1 MLLTNKELAILFLSS
16 KKLFM
21 SPLLS
26 IILAAILSAGI
37 VVSSI
42 PKLVKIAKQHN
53 IVDNPNYR
61 KLNKVPVPILGGVS
75 VFLGITMATSL
86 FVFSFEAKQIFYLFT
101 AMLLMLYIGVC
112 DDITDMRAMRKL
124 IYQILAVCIIVIV
137 GKIRLECFQGLF
149 GIKEIPFVLGI
160 ALTIFYSVGILNAI
174 NLIDGV
180 DGLASGFGILV
191 SFIFGIS
198 FFLMG
203 DIIYT
208 ILCFATLGALLPF
221 FLYNVFGKRNKMYI
235 GDAGSLILGIL
246 FATLITLFIN
256 EPASLE
262 ITSSPITFMVAV
274 FAIPIFD
281 TMRVMVIRILK
292 GHSPFS
298 PDKTHL
304 HHIILGFGFSHA
316 KTTMLEVLAT
326 LTLVIVALLI
336 TGWPQYLQFG
346 LIVVLGVCVTCIP
359 TLLLRWYIRKYPHC
373 IERRR
378 SASEL
383 RRKSSY
389 LYQTMR
395 KLVDGKEVSI
405 EK

>member
-1 MLLTNKELAILFLSS
+1 M
-16 KKLFM
+16 
-21 SPLLS
+21 
-26 IILAAILSAGI
+26 
-37 VVSSI
+37 
-42 PKLVKIAKQHN
+42 
-53 IVDNPNYR
+53 
-61 KLNKVPVPILGGVS
+61 
-75 VFLGITMATSL
+75 
-86 FVFSFEAKQIFYLFT
+86 
-101 AMLLMLYIGVC
+101 
-112 DDITDMRAMRKL
+112 
-124 IYQILAVCIIVIV
+124 

-180 DGLASGFGILV
+180 DGLASGFGMLV

-256 EPASLE
+256 EQASLE

-346 LIVVLGVCVTCIP
+346 LIVVLGMCVTCIP

-378 SASEL
+378 GASEL